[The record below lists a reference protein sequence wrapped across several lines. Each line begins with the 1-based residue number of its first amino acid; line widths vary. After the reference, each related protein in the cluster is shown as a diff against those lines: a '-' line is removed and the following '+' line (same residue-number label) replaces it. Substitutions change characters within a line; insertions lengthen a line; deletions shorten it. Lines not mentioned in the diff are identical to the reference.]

1 LQLQTTDPLRIFN
14 ALTALRKVCKRYE
27 YKVKEQRGPLHEV
40 VRTAFPAMQTLM
52 ANVLTLQVHSHQHQP
67 RYLTLYSSRPRP
79 LYCSQSLEAAA
90 VLRMGLKIFHSA
102 TMYALPDASTGVDP
116 SAWFRIIGYDTCL
129 CFLMSR

>member
-1 LQLQTTDPLRIFN
+1 MQLQTTDPLRIFN

-52 ANVLTLQVHSHQHQP
+52 ANVLTLQVHSHQH
-67 RYLTLYSSRPRP
+67 RLGTLRCTHRGPG
-79 LYCSQSLEAAA
+79 LIFCSQSLEAAA

-116 SAWFRIIGYDTCL
+116 SPWFRIIGYGTCL